1 MSSCTGGN
9 GGEGGVQEGGGS
21 RGRAGEVVAGREG
34 GGGAEGGGGGETAS
48 LIVFRWLQFHAAPAI
63 YAICQLCKY
72 TTSVDIKKTRFK
84 KLVTHAEPHASAV
97 RLVERAENSAI

>member
-34 GGGAEGGGGGETAS
+34 GGGAEGGGGEEKLHHLLSLDGCSFMRHQPYMPYAS
-48 LIVFRWLQFHAAPAI
+48 
-63 YAICQLCKY
+63 
-72 TTSVDIKKTRFK
+72 SVSTPLLWIFK
-84 KLVTHAEPHASAV
+84 KRVLKS
-97 RLVERAENSAI
+97 